1 MRQFLTAILV
11 IFLSFGFSFG
21 QFGGLDFS
29 DYSSIADLEK
39 EVEDLNNGF
48 HSGLNVLTWTEAS
61 APSLIGVSVMVFSGF
76 GGVEKNAAI
85 GLKDGSFVIGAA
97 GLQVGVGTAGFEAF
111 ARFSPEMD
119 LGDLKIDAL
128 GFGLKYDISDMI
140 PAPGFPSTSLFVDY
154 NSQNISVNK
163 IEMGLSSINI
173 GTIVGYDFIVIAVY
187 GKLGVELGNTEITW
201 DTPAGEISGDLDNTG
216 FRYALGLTLFGFRA
230 EVGGRG
236 ASTSVGLGYGISF

>member
-1 MRQFLTAILV
+1 MRQFLTTILV
-11 IFLSFGFSFG
+11 IFMFFGLSFG

-29 DYSSIADLEK
+29 DYSSIGDLEK
-39 EVEDLNNGF
+39 EVEDLTNGF
-48 HSGLNVLTWTEAS
+48 HSGMNVLTWTEAS
-61 APSLIGVSVMVFSGF
+61 APSVIGVSVNVFSGF
-76 GGVEKNAAI
+76 GGIEKNAAI
-85 GLKDGSFVIGAA
+85 GLKDGSFVIGTAGIQA
-97 GLQVGVGTAGFEAF
+97 GLGTAGFEVF
-111 ARFSPEMD
+111 ARFLPEMD
-119 LGDLKIDAL
+119 LGDLKIGAL

-154 NSQNISVNK
+154 NSQDISIND

-173 GTIVGYDFIVIAVY
+173 GTILGYDFIVIGVY

-201 DTPAGEISGDLDNTG
+201 DTPAGEISGDLESTG

-230 EVGGRG
+230 EFGGRG